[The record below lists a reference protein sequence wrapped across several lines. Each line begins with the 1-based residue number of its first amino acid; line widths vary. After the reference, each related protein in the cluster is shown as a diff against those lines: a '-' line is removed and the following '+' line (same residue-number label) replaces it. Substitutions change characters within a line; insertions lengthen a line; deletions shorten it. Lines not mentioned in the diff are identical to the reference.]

1 MRLLNPEALKAN
13 LERTA
18 MEGIGSGKTGG
29 VSMLVAQRGKTVYE
43 GCFSDEKLGILV
55 DAETQFRMASMTK
68 PITAA
73 AVLILLDRGLL
84 RLDDPVSMYLP
95 GFTQMK
101 IGRVADGKL
110 EIVGNAATPI
120 TILHLLTHSSG
131 LGSGETEGFLAAHRP
146 RESMANLEA
155 AVRYYETTPLDF
167 EPFTKACYSPV
178 FAFDVLARI
187 VELISG
193 ESFDLFLK
201 REVLEPLGMDHTT
214 FTPEIDQWKQMIP
227 MHTYENGQEKRAEF
241 PEHSIFSDYPTTYF
255 CGGAGLTS
263 TLHDYARFA
272 EMLLGEGNFR
282 GRQILR
288 PETVKLMRTPQLPAG
303 VQTGDDIWGLGVR
316 VITPES
322 GSCLPLGCFGWS
334 GAYGTHFWVDPE
346 NEITAVYLKNSLYD
360 GGSGASTARQF
371 EKDVCAALVSSL

>member
-43 GCFSDEKLGILV
+43 GYFGDEKLGILV

-84 RLDDPVSMYLP
+84 RLDDPIARYLP
-95 GFTQMK
+95 GLAHMK

-131 LGSGETEGFLAAHRP
+131 LGSGETEAFLTAHRP
-146 RESMANLEA
+146 KESVENLEA

-187 VELISG
+187 VS
-193 ESFDLFLK
+193 
-201 REVLEPLGMDHTT
+201 
-214 FTPEIDQWKQMIP
+214 
-227 MHTYENGQEKRAEF
+227 
-241 PEHSIFSDYPTTYF
+241 
-255 CGGAGLTS
+255 
-263 TLHDYARFA
+263 
-272 EMLLGEGNFR
+272 
-282 GRQILR
+282 
-288 PETVKLMRTPQLPAG
+288 
-303 VQTGDDIWGLGVR
+303 
-316 VITPES
+316 
-322 GSCLPLGCFGWS
+322 
-334 GAYGTHFWVDPE
+334 
-346 NEITAVYLKNSLYD
+346 
-360 GGSGASTARQF
+360 
-371 EKDVCAALVSSL
+371 